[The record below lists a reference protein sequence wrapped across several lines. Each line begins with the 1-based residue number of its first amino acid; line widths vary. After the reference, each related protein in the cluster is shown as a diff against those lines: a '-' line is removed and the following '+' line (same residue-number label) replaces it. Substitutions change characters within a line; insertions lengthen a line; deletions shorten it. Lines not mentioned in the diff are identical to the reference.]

1 VRPGRSIDT
10 PNARAYA
17 DLPNV
22 NWAPAAGAARA
33 VARVGLM
40 RIREASYPS
49 REISPTLMLRAV
61 VPETLDR
68 IVRAAMGPPLA
79 QQAAAILLPSYA
91 ELAGGAASVAAVY
104 ALSLALHV
112 VLPAERFHG
121 YVLDA
126 DGHPLVYRINGRP
139 PPPPSSYYVDTPRP
153 SPRTN
158 RTRRVPLA
166 GFRVL
171 LVVAA
176 VALLRAALL
185 GPGGVLNTATRAHGV
200 AAASCLLGLAVS
212 LALFLRGRRLLRAGQ
227 IPEGRRCP
235 VRHGGSATVGGSGG
249 SEVLALCPEFR
260 ARSALAHFYA
270 GLEWNP
276 RARLLGADIDTKM
289 FLYLAGAVLLELNVL
304 SAALAH
310 AAAWG
315 GADGRPLSNA
325 MALYAGCM
333 SWFVCEYLFFEDVHT
348 FTYDLFAERVGF
360 KLVWGCL
367 CFYPN
372 FYALGAWC
380 LVGVKPP
387 ADLGTVHALLIAA
400 LFFAG
405 WVLTRGANLQAP
417 PPSRT
422 NWTRLV
428 HPPY

>member
-1 VRPGRSIDT
+1 
-10 PNARAYA
+10 
-17 DLPNV
+17 
-22 NWAPAAGAARA
+22 
-33 VARVGLM
+33 
-40 RIREASYPS
+40 
-49 REISPTLMLRAV
+49 MLRAV

-126 DGHPLVYRINGRP
+126 DGHPLVYRIN
-139 PPPPSSYYVDTPRP
+139 
-153 SPRTN
+153 
-158 RTRRVPLA
+158 

-387 ADLGTVHALLIAA
+387 ADLGTVPALLIGA

>member
-1 VRPGRSIDT
+1 
-10 PNARAYA
+10 
-17 DLPNV
+17 
-22 NWAPAAGAARA
+22 
-33 VARVGLM
+33 
-40 RIREASYPS
+40 
-49 REISPTLMLRAV
+49 
-61 VPETLDR
+61 
-68 IVRAAMGPPLA
+68 
-79 QQAAAILLPSYA
+79 
-91 ELAGGAASVAAVY
+91 
-104 ALSLALHV
+104 
-112 VLPAERFHG
+112 
-121 YVLDA
+121 
-126 DGHPLVYRINGRP
+126 
-139 PPPPSSYYVDTPRP
+139 
-153 SPRTN
+153 
-158 RTRRVPLA
+158 
-166 GFRVL
+166 VL

-387 ADLGTVHALLIAA
+387 ADLGTVPALLIGA

-417 PPSRT
+417 PPPRT

-428 HPPY
+428 LPLQKFLHKLGGPRGSRHPAVWLVGWMRNETVRGSEGRLLCSGWWALSRHVNYFGEVVQAVALALPGWLCTGALLPWLYPLYYVLLFIPRQRDDDAACAIKYGAAWRRYVAAVPYRIVPGLY